1 MNRTV
6 LNLLVDIISFFAFL
20 ASTTSGLALW
30 TVLPGDGYGF
40 RGGRG
45 LFSEPLFLGLSRQ
58 DWLGLH
64 NWTSLLLAAL
74 IVLHIALHRRE
85 IRNRGKMIRR
95 SR

>member
-40 RGGRG
+40 RGGRTAVAEQ
-45 LFSEPLFLGLSRQ
+45 LFFGLSRQ

-64 NWTSLLLAAL
+64 NRSSLILAAL
-74 IVLHIALHRRE
+74 IVLHIVLHRRE
-85 IRNRGKMIRR
+85 IRNWGKMIGR